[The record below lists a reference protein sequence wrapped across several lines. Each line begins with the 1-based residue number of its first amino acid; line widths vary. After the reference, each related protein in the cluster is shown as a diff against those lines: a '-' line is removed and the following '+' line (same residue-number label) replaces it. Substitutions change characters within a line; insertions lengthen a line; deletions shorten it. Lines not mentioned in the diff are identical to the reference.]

1 MAFEPGDVKIFNPQ
15 KEVSKEVILETIIR
29 HRDAFKQAR
38 TGEKIGVDMNKITD
52 NDRRLN
58 QVQALSLII
67 SAQREMITISRP
79 IIVHNSTKRWQKANP
94 TEEKREKT
102 PFESYNCD
110 YNKLMNWLSF
120 LKECQEAIAYAD
132 KTKDISDDFLKT
144 YIDKE
149 GNQIFELTDNFRD
162 MLDDLEESYEKIY
175 LLMILNKI
183 VSSGLE
189 DDEELT
195 EKELEQEAIRRIA
208 EA

>member
-15 KEVSKEVILETIIR
+15 KELSKEVVLETIIR

-38 TGEKIGVDMNKITD
+38 TGEKIGINMNKITD
-52 NDRRLN
+52 NERRLN

-79 IIVHNSTKRWQKANP
+79 IIVHNSTKRWRKANP
-94 TEEKREKT
+94 TDEKKAQN
-102 PFESYNCD
+102 PFEKYNCD

-120 LKECQEAIAYAD
+120 LKECQNAIAIAD

-144 YIDKE
+144 YIDKN
-149 GNQIFELTDNFRD
+149 GNEVSELTTNFYD

>member
-79 IIVHNSTKRWQKANP
+79 IIVHNSTKRWQKAKP
-94 TEEKREKT
+94 TEEKKEET
-102 PFESYNCD
+102 PFEKYNCD

-120 LKECQEAIAYAD
+120 LKKCQEAIAYAD
-132 KTKDISDDFLKT
+132 KTKDTNDDFLKT

-149 GNQIFELTDNFRD
+149 GNQ
-162 MLDDLEESYEKIY
+162 
-175 LLMILNKI
+175 
-183 VSSGLE
+183 VSE
-189 DDEELT
+189 
-195 EKELEQEAIRRIA
+195 
-208 EA
+208 